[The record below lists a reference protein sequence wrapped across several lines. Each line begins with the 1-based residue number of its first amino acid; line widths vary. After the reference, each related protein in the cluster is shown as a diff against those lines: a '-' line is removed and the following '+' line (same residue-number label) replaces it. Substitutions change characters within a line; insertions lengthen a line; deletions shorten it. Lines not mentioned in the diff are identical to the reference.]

1 MYGSSIVQY
10 SSGSSSNAIIWVMMP
25 ASKTYMENYNDG
37 NLDNDDETLIDR
49 SINNVVVAVATT
61 RSTTQKVV

>member
-1 MYGSSIVQY
+1 
-10 SSGSSSNAIIWVMMP
+10 MP